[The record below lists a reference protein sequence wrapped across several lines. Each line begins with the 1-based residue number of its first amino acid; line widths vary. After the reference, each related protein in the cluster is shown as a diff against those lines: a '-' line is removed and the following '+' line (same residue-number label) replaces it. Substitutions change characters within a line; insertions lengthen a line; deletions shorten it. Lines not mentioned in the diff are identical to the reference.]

1 MSKGLEK
8 YSKKLNYKGGSR
20 NRFKLKLHNI
30 YSKAPISYKQA
41 NINCITA
48 ALKIKW
54 DNNCIRNMKS
64 KPYKPTRSCFST
76 C

>member
-48 ALKIKW
+48 ALKKKIGQ
-54 DNNCIRNMKS
+54 
-64 KPYKPTRSCFST
+64 
-76 C
+76 